1 MGAVNAFMLLVEA
14 RRNQWLKPSE
24 LEELQAKRLR
34 AIIKHAY
41 ENTAYYHR
49 KFKESNITPDDI
61 RSPDDLKKLPITTKD
76 DVRNYGLTE
85 MVSRGLNLN
94 KCRIVPTSGSS
105 GTPMRVI
112 YDKNAD
118 DFSKA
123 INLRSM
129 VENGLKLNDRIIN
142 LGDVRSTKK
151 PSWFQKFGIL
161 NLQTIDIFDN
171 IDREIADLLE
181 INPQSMIGYASQL
194 RLLSEYKL
202 KHGLKELKPNAIFS
216 TAEILDPDTRRL
228 INTAFDL
235 KVIDLFGCI
244 EVNRTAWECQEHCG
258 YHMDVDS
265 VVMELL
271 SDGESVSAEER
282 GEIVYTGL
290 YNYAMPLIRYQV
302 GDVATPT
309 DEICPCGR
317 GLPLLKSVEGRKD
330 DFIRLRS
337 GKAISPITMHL
348 IVKHTP
354 GIVECQ
360 ITQER
365 SDKVS
370 VSLVVTDKFTNGHSE
385 HLIQEIA
392 QALNNEVSVEIT
404 VVDAIQRGLNG
415 KMRMV
420 ISNVKQHCRCF

>member
-1 MGAVNAFMLLVEA
+1 MGAVNAFRLLVQA
-14 RRNQWLKPSE
+14 RKNQWLKPSE

-34 AIIKHAY
+34 AIVKHAY
-41 ENTAYYHR
+41 ENTIYYHR
-49 KFKESNITPDDI
+49 IFKESEITPDDI
-61 RSPDDLKKLPITTKD
+61 RSSEDLKKIPVTTKD
-76 DVRNYGLTE
+76 DVRKYGLTE
-85 MVSRGLNLN
+85 MTTRGLNLN
-94 KCRIVPTSGSS
+94 RCRIVPTSGSS
-105 GTPMRVI
+105 GTPMRIV
-112 YDKNAD
+112 YDQNAD

-129 VENGLKLNDRIIN
+129 VENGLRLTDPMVN
-142 LGDVRSTKK
+142 LGDMRTAKK
-151 PSWFQKFGIL
+151 PSWFQKLGIL

-171 IDREIADLLE
+171 VDKEVDDLLK
-181 INPQSMIGYASQL
+181 IKPKSMIGYASQL

-202 KHGLKELKPNAIFS
+202 RYDLKELQPNTIFS
-216 TAEILDPDTRRL
+216 TAEILDPDTRRI
-228 INTAFDL
+228 INSAFDL

-271 SDGESVSAEER
+271 DDGESVSA
-282 GEIVYTGL
+282 GEHGEVVYTSL

-309 DEICPCGR
+309 DETCPCGR

-330 DFIRLRS
+330 DFIQLPS
-337 GKAISPITMHL
+337 GKTISPITMHL

-354 GIVECQ
+354 EIVECQ
-360 ITQER
+360 IIQE
-365 SDKVS
+365 SLDKIS
-370 VSLVVTDKFTNGHSE
+370 VSLVVTDKLTNVHSQR
-385 HLIQEIA
+385 LIQEIN
-392 QALNNEVSVEIT
+392 QALNNEVSIDIR
-404 VVDAIQRGLNG
+404 VVDAIQRGPNG

-420 ISNVKQHCRCF
+420 ISEIKP

>member
-1 MGAVNAFMLLVEA
+1 MGAVNAFRLLVEA

-24 LEELQAKRLR
+24 LEELQEKRLR
-34 AIIKHAY
+34 AIVKHAY
-41 ENTAYYHR
+41 ENTIYYHR
-49 KFKESNITPDDI
+49 RFKESEITPDDI
-61 RSPDDLKKLPITTKD
+61 RSSEDLKKIPVTTKD
-76 DVRNYGLTE
+76 DVRKYGLTE
-85 MVSRGLNLN
+85 MTSHGLNLN

-105 GTPMRVI
+105 GTPMRIV
-112 YDKNAD
+112 YDQNAD

-129 VENGLKLNDRIIN
+129 IENGLGITDRMVN
-142 LGDVRSTKK
+142 LGDMRTAKK
-151 PSWFQKFGIL
+151 PLWFQKLGVL
-161 NLQTIDIFDN
+161 NLQTVDIFDD
-171 IDREIADLLE
+171 IDKEVDDLLK
-181 INPQSMIGYASQL
+181 INPKSMIGYASQL

-202 KHGLKELKPNAIFS
+202 KHDLNGLQPNTIFS
-216 TAEILDPDTRRL
+216 TAEILDPDTRRI

-235 KVIDLFGCI
+235 NVVDLFGCI

-271 SDGESVSAEER
+271 DDGESVSAGER
-282 GEIVYTGL
+282 GEVVYTSL

-330 DFIRLRS
+330 DFIQLPS
-337 GKAISPITMHL
+337 GKAISPITIHL

-354 GIVECQ
+354 EIVECQ
-360 ITQER
+360 VTQE
-365 SDKVS
+365 SLDKIS
-370 VSLVVTDKFTNGHSE
+370 VSLVVTGKFTNVHSQR
-385 HLIQEIA
+385 LIQEMN
-392 QALNNEVSVEIT
+392 QALNNEISVDIR
-404 VVDAIQRGLNG
+404 VVDAIQRGPNG

-420 ISNVKQHCRCF
+420 ISKVKP

>member
-1 MGAVNAFMLLVEA
+1 MGAVNAFRLLVQA
-14 RRNQWLKPSE
+14 RKNQWLKPAE

-34 AIIKHAY
+34 AIVKHAY
-41 ENTAYYHR
+41 ENTTYYHR
-49 KFKESNITPDDI
+49 KFKEASITPDDI
-61 RSPDDLKKLPITTKD
+61 RSPDDLEKLPITTKD

-85 MVSRGLNLN
+85 MTSHGLNLN
-94 KCRIVPTSGSS
+94 KCRNVPTSGSS

-112 YDKNAD
+112 YDQNAD

-129 VENGLKLNDRIIN
+129 VENGLRITDRMVN
-142 LGDVRSTKK
+142 LGDMRTAKK
-151 PSWFQKFGIL
+151 PLWFQKLGVL
-161 NLQTIDIFDN
+161 NLQTIDIFND
-171 IDREIADLLE
+171 IDKEVNDLLK
-181 INPQSMIGYASQL
+181 INPESMIGYASQL

-202 KHGLKELKPNAIFS
+202 EHGLNGLKPSTIFT
-216 TAEILDPDTRRL
+216 TAEILDPDTRRI

-235 KVIDLFGCI
+235 EAVDLFGCI

-271 SDGESVSAEER
+271 SDGESVSAGER
-282 GEIVYTGL
+282 GEVIYTSL

-309 DEICPCGR
+309 DETCPCGR

-330 DFIRLRS
+330 DFIRLLS

-360 ITQER
+360 VVQESLR
-365 SDKVS
+365 KLS
-370 VSLVVTDKFTNGHSE
+370 VILVVTDKFTDVQSE
-385 HLIQEIA
+385 RLIQEIN
-392 QALNNEVSVEIT
+392 QALNNEVSVEIN
-404 VVDAIQRGLNG
+404 VVDAIRRGPNG

-420 ISNVKQHCRCF
+420 ISKVKPVT

>member
-1 MGAVNAFMLLVEA
+1 MGAVNAFRLLMQA
-14 RRNQWLKPSE
+14 RKNQWLKPSE

-34 AIIKHAY
+34 AMIKHAY
-41 ENTAYYHR
+41 DNTTYYHR
-49 KFKESNITPDDI
+49 TFRESGITPDDI
-61 RSPDDLKKLPITTKD
+61 QSPEDLKKIPITTKD
-76 DVRNYGLTE
+76 DVQKYGLSE
-85 MVSRGLNLN
+85 MTSRGLDLN

-105 GTPMRVI
+105 GIPRKIV
-112 YDKNAD
+112 YDQNAD

-129 VENGLKLNDRIIN
+129 VENGLRFSDRTVN
-142 LGDVRSTKK
+142 LGDMRTAKK
-151 PSWFQKFGIL
+151 PLWFQKLGVL
-161 NLQTIDIFDN
+161 NLKTIDIFNN
-171 IDREIADLLE
+171 IDQEVNDLLK
-181 INPQSMIGYASQL
+181 INPKSMIGYASQL

-202 KHGLKELKPNAIFS
+202 KHNLNELKPDTIFT
-216 TAEILDPDTRRL
+216 TAELLDPDTRRI

-271 SDGESVSAEER
+271 DDNGESVSAGER
-282 GEIVYTGL
+282 GEVVYTSL
-290 YNYAMPLIRYQV
+290 YNYAMPLIRYEV

-330 DFIRLRS
+330 DFICLPS
-337 GKAISPITMHL
+337 GRKISPITMHL
-348 IVKHTP
+348 IVKHAN

-360 ITQER
+360 IIQER
-365 SDKVS
+365 LDKIS
-370 VSLVVTDKFTNGHSE
+370 MGLVVTDKFTNLDSE
-385 HLIQEIA
+385 RLIQEIT
-392 QALNNEVSVEIT
+392 QALSNEVSVEIHI
-404 VVDAIQRGLNG
+404 VDAIQRGPNG

-420 ISNVKQHCRCF
+420 ISKVKP

>member
-1 MGAVNAFMLLVEA
+1 MGAVNAFRLLVQA
-14 RRNQWLKPSE
+14 RKNQWLKPSE

-34 AIIKHAY
+34 AIVKHAY
-41 ENTAYYHR
+41 ENTIYYHR
-49 KFKESNITPDDI
+49 IFKESEITPDDI
-61 RSPDDLKKLPITTKD
+61 RSSEDLKKIPVTTKD
-76 DVRNYGLTE
+76 DVRKYGLTE
-85 MVSRGLNLN
+85 MTTRGLNLN
-94 KCRIVPTSGSS
+94 RCRIVPTSGSS
-105 GTPMRVI
+105 GTPMRIV
-112 YDKNAD
+112 YNQNAD

-129 VENGLKLNDRIIN
+129 VENGLRLTDPMVN
-142 LGDVRSTKK
+142 LGDMRTAKK
-151 PSWFQKFGIL
+151 PSWFQKLGIL

-171 IDREIADLLE
+171 VDKEVDDLLK
-181 INPQSMIGYASQL
+181 IKPKSMIGYASQL

-202 KHGLKELKPNAIFS
+202 RYDLKELQPNTIFS
-216 TAEILDPDTRRL
+216 TAEILDPDTRRI
-228 INTAFDL
+228 INSAFDL

-271 SDGESVSAEER
+271 DDGESVSA
-282 GEIVYTGL
+282 GEHGEVVYTSL

-309 DEICPCGR
+309 DETCPCGR

-330 DFIRLRS
+330 DFIQLPG
-337 GKAISPITMHL
+337 GKTISPMTMHL

-354 GIVECQ
+354 EIVECQ
-360 ITQER
+360 IVQE
-365 SDKVS
+365 SLDKIS
-370 VSLVVTDKFTNGHSE
+370 VSLVVTDKFTNVHSQR
-385 HLIQEIA
+385 LIQEINR
-392 QALNNEVSVEIT
+392 ALNNEVSVDIR
-404 VVDAIQRGLNG
+404 VVDAIQRGPNG

-420 ISNVKQHCRCF
+420 ISKVKP

>member
-1 MGAVNAFMLLVEA
+1 MMSDMGAVNAFRLLVEA

-24 LEELQAKRLR
+24 LEELQEKRLR
-34 AIIKHAY
+34 AIVKHAY
-41 ENTAYYHR
+41 ENTIYYHR
-49 KFKESNITPDDI
+49 RFKESEITPDDI
-61 RSPDDLKKLPITTKD
+61 RSSEDLKKIPVTTKD
-76 DVRNYGLTE
+76 DVRKYGLTE
-85 MVSRGLNLN
+85 MTSHGLNLN

-105 GTPMRVI
+105 GTPMRIV
-112 YDKNAD
+112 YDQNAD

-129 VENGLKLNDRIIN
+129 IENGLGITDRMVN
-142 LGDVRSTKK
+142 LGDMRTAKK
-151 PSWFQKFGIL
+151 PLWFQKLGVL
-161 NLQTIDIFDN
+161 NLQTVDIFDD
-171 IDREIADLLE
+171 IDKEVDDLLK
-181 INPQSMIGYASQL
+181 INPKSMIGYASQL

-202 KHGLKELKPNAIFS
+202 KHDLNGLQPNTIFS
-216 TAEILDPDTRRL
+216 TAEILDPDTRRI

-235 KVIDLFGCI
+235 NVVDLFGCI

-271 SDGESVSAEER
+271 DDGESVSAGER
-282 GEIVYTGL
+282 GEVVYTSL

-330 DFIRLRS
+330 DFIQLPS
-337 GKAISPITMHL
+337 GKAISPMTIHL

-354 GIVECQ
+354 EIVECQ
-360 ITQER
+360 VTQE
-365 SDKVS
+365 SLDKIS
-370 VSLVVTDKFTNGHSE
+370 VSLVVTGKFTNVHSQR
-385 HLIQEIA
+385 LIQEMN
-392 QALNNEVSVEIT
+392 QALNNEISVDIR
-404 VVDAIQRGLNG
+404 VVDAIQRGPNG

-420 ISNVKQHCRCF
+420 ISKVKP